1 MIIQTGMRTDIPA
14 FYAEWLCNRLREG
27 YVCVRNPYDP
37 IHVSRYRLSPEV
49 VDLIGFCTK
58 NPGPALPYMDLL
70 APYGMYWFVT
80 ITPYG
85 TDIEPGVPSKEQIIE
100 DFRRLSDLVGVDA
113 VAWRYDPVF
122 INEVYTPE
130 RHLRDFETLAKA
142 LAGYT
147 KVCVISFIDL
157 YEKVKRNFP
166 EVQRVNR
173 EQRLFLGKRMTE
185 IAGNYGMVIRP
196 CGEGDELAAYGADC
210 SGCMTA
216 AVYEKALHAR
226 LKLPK
231 KKGARSECACF
242 LSGDIGQYD
251 TCGHLCRYCYAN
263 ASVDNVRRN
272 RRNHNPHSPLLVGD
286 LRPEDIIHDV
296 EQKSWMDPQISLFDI
311 SAPRHNVR

>member
-14 FYAEWLCNRLREG
+14 FYSEWFCNRLREG
-27 YVCVRNPYDP
+27 MVCVRNPYDLRS
-37 IHVSRYRLSPEV
+37 VSRYRLSPDV

-58 NPGPALPYMDLL
+58 NPGPMLEHMDLL

-85 TDIEPGVPSKEQIIE
+85 KDIEPGVPPKEQVIE
-100 DFRRLSDLVGVDA
+100 DFRRLSELVGVDA
-113 VAWRYDPVF
+113 VAWRYDPIF
-122 INEVYTPE
+122 MNEVYTAE
-130 RHLRDFETLAKA
+130 RHLREFEALVKA

-166 EVQRVNR
+166 EARRVTR

-185 IAGNYGMVIRP
+185 IAGNYGMMIRP

-210 SGCMTA
+210 SGCMTK

-263 ASVDNVRRN
+263 TSAENVRRN
-272 RRNHNPHSPLLVGD
+272 RNLHNPRSPLLVGE
-286 LRPEDIIHDV
+286 LRPEDIVHDA
-296 EQKSWMDPQISLFDI
+296 EQKSWIDRQMSLSDYCEFF
-311 SAPRHNVR
+311 S